1 MGLFSKFKK
10 KNVKEAEKR
19 TATHIL
25 VQMMQ
30 QRIYSYP
37 HSYFIQAAPKNFNF
51 KGRQLMGLMRTC
63 PQCGQTKPLHG
74 GFRQNRDKKLYAPV
88 CKECEAGNSQRIKE
102 LAEKTNL
109 KSYIQ
114 KSWTKLC
121 PKIDEK
127 EMDLFIYNLKQI
139 YYNQK

>member
-37 HSYFIQAAPKNFNF
+37 HSYFIQAAPKYFNF
-51 KGRQLMGLMRTC
+51 KGR
-63 PQCGQTKPLHG
+63 
-74 GFRQNRDKKLYAPV
+74 
-88 CKECEAGNSQRIKE
+88 
-102 LAEKTNL
+102 
-109 KSYIQ
+109 
-114 KSWTKLC
+114 
-121 PKIDEK
+121 
-127 EMDLFIYNLKQI
+127 
-139 YYNQK
+139 